1 MQHHTGSMSSSRK
14 VALKF
19 GTNHATV
26 AMSVSY
32 LFPDYSDFVRLS
44 ARSYCDVL
52 CFVHISRSLAQIEFI
67 PSIYTFSFQ
76 QSCVLPLVPQTPLLA
91 NKNGL
96 VPQPSRHSCCFRH
109 PAPSRPPQDPRWL
122 KELYFKLP
130 FWPLLC

>member
-1 MQHHTGSMSSSRK
+1 MSSSRK

-52 CFVHISRSLAQIEFI
+52 CFVHISRSLA
-67 PSIYTFSFQ
+67 
-76 QSCVLPLVPQTPLLA
+76 
-91 NKNGL
+91 
-96 VPQPSRHSCCFRH
+96 
-109 PAPSRPPQDPRWL
+109 
-122 KELYFKLP
+122 
-130 FWPLLC
+130 

>member
-52 CFVHISRSLAQIEFI
+52 CFVHISRSLA
-67 PSIYTFSFQ
+67 
-76 QSCVLPLVPQTPLLA
+76 
-91 NKNGL
+91 
-96 VPQPSRHSCCFRH
+96 
-109 PAPSRPPQDPRWL
+109 
-122 KELYFKLP
+122 
-130 FWPLLC
+130 